1 MRSWR
6 VALGVLISAGFL
18 AYAFHGQDYGRI
30 REALKQANYW
40 FMVPALC
47 FYVVGVGV
55 RACRWKFLLRPIVDI
70 PTGEIVPIN
79 AVGFM
84 ANNILPL
91 RTGEL
96 VRAYIVS
103 QRFGVRKTAA
113 LATIAVERIF
123 DGLTMLGFIL
133 AAAAVVGL
141 TSELQHIAI
150 IAFVLFAG
158 VLIGLFMLTLGGNL
172 RDRLLQLVLGP
183 LPTPLADRVERM
195 TESMLSGL
203 SVLRHK
209 RDLSLVAGLSVVA
222 WLFEASTYWWVSRA
236 FGHQLTSV
244 LGFPQTLLTTGI
256 ANLAT
261 LIPSG
266 PGYVGTFENGIGLVV
281 SGALG
286 VPKTTALSY
295 AIVLHALLFFPV
307 TFWGAFE
314 WWRQHLTLRTVRE
327 METDPGESPVPVAAA
342 AVEVPARRLPTQQRG
357 VSGYEREVG

>member
-1 MRSWR
+1 MKSWR
-6 VALGVLISAGFL
+6 VALGLLISAAFL
-18 AYAFHGQDYGRI
+18 AFAFRGQDYGRI
-30 REALKQANYW
+30 REALKHANYW
-40 FMVPALC
+40 FMVPAIC

-55 RACRWKFLLRPIVDI
+55 RACRWKFLLRPIVDV

-84 ANNILPL
+84 ANNVLPL

-113 LATIAVERIF
+113 LATIAVERVF
-123 DGLTMLGFIL
+123 DGLTMLGYIL
-133 AAAAVVGL
+133 TAGTVVGL
-141 TSELQHIAI
+141 TSQLRHIAI
-150 IAFVLFAG
+150 LAFILFAA
-158 VLIGLFMLTLGGNL
+158 VLIGLFILTLGGNF

-195 TESMLSGL
+195 AESMLSGL
-203 SVLRHK
+203 AVLRSK
-209 RDLSLVAGLSVVA
+209 TDLGIVAGLSVIA

-236 FGHQLTSV
+236 VGPQLTRV
-244 LGFPQTLLTTGI
+244 LGVPQILLTTGI

-266 PGYVGTFENGIGLVV
+266 PGYVGTFENGVGLVV
-281 SGALG
+281 SNALG
-286 VPKTTALSY
+286 VAKTTALSY

-307 TFWGAFE
+307 TLWGAFE

-327 METDPGESPVPVAAA
+327 IETEPGETPVPIGA
-342 AVEVPARRLPTQQRG
+342 AVVEMPGRPLPRG
-357 VSGYEREVG
+357 GNAPRREVG